1 MHEYFVYIATNKA
14 NSVLYTGVTNNIYR
28 RMFEHAEKENPNC
41 FTAKYNVN
49 KLVYVEKTSYV
60 NNALTREKQIKGLT
74 RQKKIALINAQ
85 NPEWADLLK
94 NFD

>member
-1 MHEYFVYIATNKA
+1 MYEYYVYIATNKA

>member
-1 MHEYFVYIATNKA
+1 MYEYYVYIATNKS

-85 NPEWADLLK
+85 NPDWADLLK

>member
-85 NPEWADLLK
+85 NPDWADLLK

>member
-1 MHEYFVYIATNKA
+1 MYEYFVYIATNKA

-74 RQKKIALINAQ
+74 RQKKIDLINAQ

>member
-1 MHEYFVYIATNKA
+1 MYEYYVYIATNKS

-74 RQKKIALINAQ
+74 RQKKIDLINAQ
-85 NPEWADLLK
+85 NPDWADLLK

>member
-74 RQKKIALINAQ
+74 RQKKIDLINAQ